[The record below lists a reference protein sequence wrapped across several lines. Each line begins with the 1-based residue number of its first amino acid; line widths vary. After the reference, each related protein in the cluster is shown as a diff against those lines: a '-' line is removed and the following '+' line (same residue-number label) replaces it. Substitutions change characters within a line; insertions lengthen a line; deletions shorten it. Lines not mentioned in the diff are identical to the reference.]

1 MVWSGVTKL
10 IRNISLNNQKAVEL
24 PGLGIFGPFVT
35 KFQRL
40 RDPLDKGDAGNQKPR
55 PEDLGIKPIR
65 FLVNDE
71 FLTCTGWNVAVD
83 THSQNSAGRYG
94 KDDRSQIDDAFQN

>member
-1 MVWSGVTKL
+1 V
-10 IRNISLNNQKAVEL
+10 
-24 PGLGIFGPFVT
+24 FGPFVT

-40 RDPLDKGDAGNQKPR
+40 RDPMDKGDTKKPR

-71 FLTCTGWNVAVD
+71 FLTAANWSVAVD
-83 THSQNSAGRYG
+83 THSANAAGRFG
-94 KDDRSQIDDAFQN
+94 RDDKSQLEDAFAK

>member
-1 MVWSGVTKL
+1 
-10 IRNISLNNQKAVEL
+10 
-24 PGLGIFGPFVT
+24 
-35 KFQRL
+35 L
-40 RDPLDKGDAGNQKPR
+40 RDPLDKGDTQGQKPR

-71 FLTCTGWNVAVD
+71 FLTATNWNVAVD

-94 KDDRSQIDDAFQN
+94 REDRSQVEDAFNTQFIN